1 MNPQFITTTN
11 VNNNSDNT
19 KDTKSQQCMSDSVTK
34 SYNTF
39 FGDEYVP
46 KSHITTHPFNLTL
59 EELSSLLKNGPEFG
73 DSVAPLQEANSQTPE
88 LPSDKDSRGSYNDL
102 SELFEYKPVGD
113 SGQLN
118 KSKNISQFNNGQKKC
133 VIYETPES
141 PSNKDSRGSHKDLL
155 ELWSYKPVG
164 GSGCLSKYTKLKSTK
179 NGLVEYPRV
188 KEGQRSPN
196 SPEHWYWTYRW
207 QKKGK
212 NGQPLYKR
220 DGSPVIESTYCPQ
233 KKVRAVERAIAA
245 KLPHRQILGIIKGEN
260 STRPPT

>member
-1 MNPQFITTTN
+1 MNPQYIDATN
-11 VNNNSDNT
+11 VNNSDNT
-19 KDTKSQQCMSDSVTK
+19 KETESQPCISDSITK

-39 FGDEYVP
+39 FGDEHLP
-46 KSHITTHPFNLTL
+46 EGHITTHPFSLTL
-59 EELSSLLKNGPEFG
+59 EELSDLLKYGPELG
-73 DSVAPLQEANSQTPE
+73 DSVAPLQEANYQTPE
-88 LPSDKDSRGSYNDL
+88 PPPDKDTRGSYNDL
-102 SELFEYKPVGD
+102 LELCLYKPVRD

-118 KSKNISQFNNGQKKC
+118 KSKNISQFNNGQKKS

-141 PSNKDSRGSHKDLL
+141 PPDKDTRGSHKDLL
-155 ELWSYKPVG
+155 ELCLYKPVG

-188 KEGQRSPN
+188 KEGQRSAN
-196 SPEHWYWTYRW
+196 TPEHWYWAYRW

-233 KKVRAVERAIAA
+233 KKVRAARSAIAA
-245 KLPHRQILGIIKGEN
+245 RFPHRQILEIIKGDN
-260 STRPPT
+260 SPPT